1 MSIFKSN
8 NKGKIQRKY
17 SNINSILQNADTSV
31 ATRTRQAALVLA
43 VFCAS
48 ITSATAAPHQATH
61 QPDTSVQHMAEHA
74 ATNTTTSTTTS
85 AVKTAVMTAA
95 TVRKIDVAQTKI
107 TLKHAAISNIG
118 MPAMTMVFKVAD
130 KTLLTG
136 LTVNDEV
143 LFAVEKQ
150 GSALVVTALEKKVP
164 AKTE

>member
-1 MSIFKSN
+1 MSIVTST
-8 NKGKIQRKY
+8 NKGKNHRKY
-17 SNINSILQNADTSV
+17 VNIKSILHDADTSV
-31 ATRTRQAALVLA
+31 ATRTLQAAFVFA

-48 ITSATAAPHQATH
+48 ITSATAAPHQGAH
-61 QPDTSVQHMAEHA
+61 QPNTSVQHMAEHA
-74 ATNTTTSTTTS
+74 ATDTTSS
-85 AVKTAVMTAA
+85 PVKTAVMTAA

-130 KTLLTG
+130 KALLTG

-150 GSALVVTALEKKVP
+150 GSALVVTALEKKIP

>member
-1 MSIFKSN
+1 MSIVTSA
-8 NKGKIQRKY
+8 NKDKNHRKY
-17 SNINSILQNADTSV
+17 SNINSILHNADTSV
-31 ATRTRQAALVLA
+31 ATRTLQAALVFA

-48 ITSATAAPHQATH
+48 ITSATAAPHHAAH
-61 QPDTSVQHMAEHA
+61 QPDTSVQGMAQHA
-74 ATNTTTSTTTS
+74 ATDTTTNTTSS
-85 AVKTAVMTAA
+85 PVKTAVMTAA

-107 TLKHAAISNIG
+107 TLKHAAIINIG

-130 KTLLTG
+130 KALLTG

-150 GSALVVTALEKKVP
+150 GSALVVTALEKKIP